1 MLGGFHPG
9 RENKNQLS
17 YSSCRWASCH
27 SSWMKAGASHPQ
39 LHEEPRGGDK
49 AQQHFPHTALCSLSS
64 SSKQHSPSSNT
75 WCRHDQRFQ
84 VSSSFP
90 ALLLA
95 PKKLFLSSLMHKK
108 EHNHDLGYV
117 SITLL
122 PFPNWCYLQGRVPFP
137 FYCRRI
143 RNIQCSGTLCLIPQ
157 KWIPLFVPSSQRCEH
172 CSRDGMVGACPLLCL
187 FSCLCQSKLLGRV
200 QEGWGMEGAP
210 HPAKPPFFLPA

>member
-1 MLGGFHPG
+1 MFGLSNLHANTTSIKPPNQIQCTEKPGKIMMLGGFHPG

-27 SSWMKAGASHPQ
+27 SSWMKAGASHSR

-75 WCRHDQRFQ
+75 WCHHDQRFQ

-117 SITLL
+117 SIILL
-122 PFPNWCYLQGRVPFP
+122 PFPN
-137 FYCRRI
+137 
-143 RNIQCSGTLCLIPQ
+143 
-157 KWIPLFVPSSQRCEH
+157 
-172 CSRDGMVGACPLLCL
+172 
-187 FSCLCQSKLLGRV
+187 
-200 QEGWGMEGAP
+200 
-210 HPAKPPFFLPA
+210 